1 MRKPRDRDGPKEK
14 QERTRIKKII
24 REAIKCNKNFENFLR
39 ENNCYGR
46 YIRNVTDRI
55 LSYPSEQQSR
65 MKRVLNSIAIEG
77 NTSIINSTL
86 CWNDT
91 AEGWAY
97 WNTIFCNHRKRK
109 SI

>member
-14 QERTRIKKII
+14 QERATIKKII
-24 REAIKCNKNFENFLR
+24 RDAIKTNKDFEFFLH

-55 LSYPSEQQSR
+55 LSSPFEQQIR
-65 MKRVLNSIAIEG
+65 MKRVLDNITNSS
-77 NTSIINSTL
+77 NKTIINATL

-97 WNTIFCNHRKRK
+97 WNTIFSSKNKK

>member
-1 MRKPRDRDGPKEK
+1 MRKPRDRDGPKREQEK
-14 QERTRIKKII
+14 ATIKKII
-24 REAIKCNKNFENFLR
+24 RDAIKTNKDFEIFLR

-55 LSYPSEQQSR
+55 LSHPFGQQIG
-65 MKRVLNSIAIEG
+65 MKYALDNITNLSNKA
-77 NTSIINSTL
+77 IINATL

-97 WNTIFCNHRKRK
+97 WNTIFSNKNKK

>member
-14 QERTRIKKII
+14 QERATIKKII
-24 REAIKCNKNFENFLR
+24 RDAIKTNKDFENFLR

-65 MKRVLNSIAIEG
+65 MKRALYNITNSSNKA
-77 NTSIINSTL
+77 IINATL
-86 CWNDT
+86 CWDDT
-91 AEGWAY
+91 AEGWTY
-97 WNTIFCNHRKRK
+97 WNTIFSNKNKK

>member
-1 MRKPRDRDGPKEK
+1 MRKPRDRDGPKEN
-14 QERTRIKKII
+14 QERATIKKII
-24 REAIKCNKNFENFLR
+24 RDAIKTNKDFEIFLR

-46 YIRNVTDRI
+46 YIRNVTNRI

-65 MKRVLNSIAIEG
+65 IQRTLDNITNLSNKA
-77 NTSIINSTL
+77 IINSTL

-97 WNTIFCNHRKRK
+97 WNTIFSNRE
-109 SI
+109 

>member
-1 MRKPRDRDGPKEK
+1 MRKPRDRDGPEREQEK
-14 QERTRIKKII
+14 ATIKKII
-24 REAIKCNKNFENFLR
+24 RDVIKTNKDFEIFLR

-55 LSYPSEQQSR
+55 LSSPSEQQSR
-65 MKRVLNSIAIEG
+65 IQRVLDNITNLS
-77 NTSIINSTL
+77 NKTIINSTL

-97 WNTIFCNHRKRK
+97 WNTIFSSKNKK

>member
-14 QERTRIKKII
+14 QERATIKKII
-24 REAIKCNKNFENFLR
+24 RDAIKTNKDFEIFLH

-55 LSYPSEQQSR
+55 LSSPFEQQIR
-65 MKRVLNSIAIEG
+65 MKRVLDNITNSSNKA
-77 NTSIINSTL
+77 IINATL
-86 CWNDT
+86 YWEGT
-91 AEGWAY
+91 AEGWRY
-97 WNTIFCNHRKRK
+97 WNKIFSTNKK

>member
-14 QERTRIKKII
+14 QERATIKKII
-24 REAIKCNKNFENFLR
+24 RDAIKTNKDFEIFLH

-65 MKRVLNSIAIEG
+65 MKRVLNNIAIGG

-86 CWNDT
+86 CWDDT
-91 AEGWAY
+91 AEGWTY

>member
-14 QERTRIKKII
+14 QERATIKKII
-24 REAIKCNKNFENFLR
+24 RDAIKTNKNFEIFLH

-55 LSYPSEQQSR
+55 LSSPFEQQIR
-65 MKRVLNSIAIEG
+65 MKRVLDNITNSS
-77 NTSIINSTL
+77 NKTIINATL

-97 WNTIFCNHRKRK
+97 WNTIFSSKNKK

>member
-1 MRKPRDRDGPKEK
+1 MCRHRDRDGPKEK
-14 QERTRIKKII
+14 QERATIKKII
-24 REAIKCNKNFENFLR
+24 RDAIKTNKGFENFLR

-65 MKRVLNSIAIEG
+65 MKRALYNITNSSNKE
-77 NTSIINSTL
+77 IINATL
-86 CWNDT
+86 CWDDT
-91 AEGWAY
+91 AEGWTY
-97 WNTIFCNHRKRK
+97 WHTIYSNKNKK

>member
-14 QERTRIKKII
+14 QERATIKKII
-24 REAIKCNKNFENFLR
+24 RDAIKTNKHFEIFLH

-65 MKRVLNSIAIEG
+65 MKSALYNITNSSNKA
-77 NTSIINSTL
+77 IINATL
-86 CWNDT
+86 CWDDT

-97 WNTIFCNHRKRK
+97 WNTIFSNKNKK